1 MEYADWALRKFFEE
15 ARKQSWFEN
24 TIFVLEGDHGKL
36 VGDAECELPQSYN
49 HIPLM
54 IYSNSITPAEHTAFG
69 GQIDIQPTVLGLL
82 GIDYLQNN
90 FGVDLLKEERP
101 CMFYTADNMIVG
113 RNATQLYMYN
123 YETNQEFAYHAD
135 NGKLVHVPMDDSFLP
150 LKEYSFSML
159 QSAEYLVKHGKT
171 VNSSET
177 TF

>member
-1 MEYADWALRKFFEE
+1 
-15 ARKQSWFEN
+15 
-24 TIFVLEGDHGKL
+24 
-36 VGDAECELPQSYN
+36 
-49 HIPLM
+49 M

-123 YETNQEFAYHAD
+123 YETNQEFAYHTD
-135 NGKLVHVPMDDSFLP
+135 NGKLVHAPMDDSFLP

-159 QSAEYLVKHGKT
+159 QSAEYLVKHGKQ
-171 VNSSET
+171 
-177 TF
+177 

>member
-1 MEYADWALRKFFEE
+1 M
-15 ARKQSWFEN
+15 
-24 TIFVLEGDHGKL
+24 
-36 VGDAECELPQSYN
+36 
-49 HIPLM
+49 
-54 IYSNSITPAEHTAFG
+54 AFG

-123 YETNQEFAYHAD
+123 YETNQEFAYHTD
-135 NGKLVHVPMDDSFLP
+135 NGKLVYVPMDDSFLP